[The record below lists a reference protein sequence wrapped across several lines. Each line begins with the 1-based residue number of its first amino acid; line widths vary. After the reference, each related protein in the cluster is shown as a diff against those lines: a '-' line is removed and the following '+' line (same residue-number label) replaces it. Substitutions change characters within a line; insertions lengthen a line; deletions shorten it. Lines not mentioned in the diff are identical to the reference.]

1 MASPAIVVPSV
12 NLSRVANP
20 CYRYK
25 SQAQEFDVWLLSP
38 PKIVSFTTI
47 LIKCQE
53 FARLNYVMGTKTS
66 NRSWKSAD
74 VCTFLPLGFFNSL
87 EAMQSCFG
95 AHVEIVVR
103 DGQTI

>member
-1 MASPAIVVPSV
+1 MAF
-12 NLSRVANP
+12 
-20 CYRYK
+20 K
-25 SQAQEFDVWLLSP
+25 STKDCVL
-38 PKIVSFTTI
+38 TTI

-74 VCTFLPLGFFNSL
+74 VCTFLPLSFFNSL

-103 DGQTI
+103 DGQTVLSGRKTHVLV